1 MLIPALL
8 LLATAV
14 SAQQSP
20 PSVVTSM
27 NATATPAIP
36 PMEPPSDLWTNDC
49 DCIQEPCL
57 ACAQGL
63 PCAPGST
70 SDGDVMSIPQ
80 GETPIST
87 GEMEPTVIYTNP
99 LRSSESAVSFLPP
112 GETPLSTGSLDI
124 PATATLNMTAVP
136 SPTLSGSGLPEQTTN
151 AAVARKGDGAVF
163 FLGLLGAV
171 GALL

>member
-57 ACAQGL
+57 AC
-63 PCAPGST
+63 ST